1 MQLRKRRRL
10 GRTSRFE
17 SQTPAKIAGA
27 LWMARIV
34 WRGIRT

>member
-1 MQLRKRRRL
+1 MQLTKRRLR
-10 GRTSRFE
+10 RHKRFE
-17 SQTPAKIAGA
+17 APAKIAGA